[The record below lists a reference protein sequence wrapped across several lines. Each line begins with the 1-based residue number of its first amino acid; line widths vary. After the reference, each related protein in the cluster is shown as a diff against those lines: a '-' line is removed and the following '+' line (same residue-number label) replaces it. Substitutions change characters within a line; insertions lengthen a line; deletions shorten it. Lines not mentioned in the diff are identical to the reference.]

1 MATVLG
7 MSHRNAR
14 DESVIAELRAQGGR
28 TTSGHVLVIM
38 TFVGART
45 GRQYQRPVCVRE
57 DGDDLVVPAASAG
70 GQANHPQWY
79 YNLTAHPEITVEYLG
94 ESYRVA
100 VSTVANGPDRDRLF
114 GLLSQ
119 EIKGLYEYQDRC
131 RDSRQIPVVR
141 LRRILLATGP

>member
-1 MATVLG
+1 MATALG
-7 MSHRNAR
+7 VSERNAR
-14 DESVIAELRAQGGR
+14 DESVMAELRAQGGR
-28 TTSGHVLVIM
+28 TASGQVLVIL

-45 GRQYQRPVCVRE
+45 GREYQKPVCVRE
-57 DGDDLVVPAASAG
+57 DGDDLVVAASAG

-79 YNLTAHPEITVEYLG
+79 QNLTACPEITVEYLA

-100 VSTVANGPDRDRLF
+100 VSNVANGPDRDRLF

-131 RDSRQIPVVR
+131 RDTRQIPVVR
-141 LRRILLATGP
+141 LRRIPLATGP